1 MLLEYEILRIV
12 FTSLIILE
20 SITGVDI
27 LPFGRI
33 RYPGT
38 ISWLWGRITGG
49 TLHCQQFFKNFR
61 KLIKI
66 QKSSSKSLIQNV
78 AFG

>member
-1 MLLEYEILRIV
+1 MP
-12 FTSLIILE
+12 
-20 SITGVDI
+20 GVDI

-38 ISWLWGRITGG
+38 ISWLWGRITVGA
-49 TLHCQQFFKNFR
+49 LRLQFFKNFK

-66 QKSSSKSLIQNV
+66 HKFSSKSLIQNV

>member
-49 TLHCQQFFKNFR
+49 ALHRQQFFKNFK
-61 KLIKI
+61 KLIMIHKFY
-66 QKSSSKSLIQNV
+66 SKSLIQNV

>member
-1 MLLEYEILRIV
+1 MK
-12 FTSLIILE
+12 SA
-20 SITGVDI
+20 GVEI

-38 ISWLWGRITGG
+38 ISWLCGRITVGA
-49 TLHCQQFFKNFR
+49 LHRLQFFKNFK

-66 QKSSSKSLIQNV
+66 HKFCSKGLILNV

>member
-1 MLLEYEILRIV
+1 MAKNLWIAGQ
-12 FTSLIILE
+12 E
-20 SITGVDI
+20 SPEKDLNVAGVDI

-49 TLHCQQFFKNFR
+49 VLQHQQFFKTFK
-61 KLIKI
+61 KLTYRD
-66 QKSSSKSLIQNV
+66 S
-78 AFG
+78 